1 MQYSD
6 NVLEH
11 FINPRNAGE
20 ITDADG
26 VGTIGSEECGDMIRV
41 WIKVSDDNH
50 LKDIKYR
57 VFGCP
62 AAIACCSMM
71 TELAMGK
78 HLNDASILT
87 DEQVANALGGLPAYK
102 FHCSNL
108 AASALHEAIMNYNL
122 KSSIQTETVT
132 AAILLN
138 NSAAENLKSEHGL
151 SIWIEFGEKRVLFD
165 TGQSDVLLEN
175 AKLLGINLKN
185 TDAIVMSHGHY
196 DHTGGLKAVL
206 DIAGKAVL
214 YIHPEA
220 LKLRY
225 SQKEKTAR
233 MIGMPDSAKQTVRK
247 MADAGRV
254 VWTEM
259 PTEVLPGLFVTSR
272 IPRNTDYE
280 DTGGPFF
287 DDPNCHKP
295 DEFADDQAVYFMTKQ
310 GLAVI
315 LGCAHSGVIN
325 TLDYITKMTNQKNA
339 YAVVGGM
346 HLINADSNR
355 IERTIDAL
363 KKYDVQKI
371 IPLHCTGQNGI
382 DKIQKAFGDK
392 CMLLHAGDK
401 VIF

>member
-20 ITDADG
+20 ILDADG
-26 VGTIGSEECGDMIRV
+26 IGTIGSEECGDMIRV
-41 WIKVSDDNH
+41 WIKIS
-50 LKDIKYR
+50 KDKLLQDVKYR

-71 TELAMGK
+71 TEMAIGK
-78 HLNDASILT
+78 HLNDAVLLT
-87 DEQVANALGGLPAYK
+87 DEQVADALGGLPAYK

-122 KSSIQTETVT
+122 KSSAHIENVT
-132 AAILLN
+132 AAILVN
-138 NSAAENLKSEHGL
+138 NSAAKNFKAEHGL
-151 SIWIEFGEKRVLFD
+151 SIWIEFGGKRVLFD
-165 TGQSDVLLEN
+165 TGQSDMLLEN
-175 AKLLGINLKN
+175 AKILGIDLKVA
-185 TDAIVMSHGHY
+185 DAIVISHGHY

-206 DIAGKAVL
+206 DIAAKAAL
-214 YIHPEA
+214 YIHPDA

-233 MIGMPDSAKQTVRK
+233 MIGITDIVKQAVHNIETS
-247 MADAGRV
+247 GRV

-259 PTEVLPGLFVTSR
+259 PAEVVPGLFVTSR
-272 IPRNTDYE
+272 IHRNNDYE
-280 DTGGPFF
+280 DTGGNFF
-287 DDPNCHKP
+287 DNQNCEKP
-295 DEFADDQAVYFMTKQ
+295 DEFKDDQAVFFQTSR
-310 GLAVI
+310 GIVVI

-325 TLDYITKMTNQKNA
+325 TLDYITKMTNQKNV
-339 YAVVGGM
+339 YAVAGGM
-346 HLINADSNR
+346 HLVNANSNR
-355 IERTIDAL
+355 IERTIEAL
-363 KKYDVQKI
+363 KRYDVRKI

-382 DKIQKAFGDK
+382 ERIQKAFGDK
-392 CMLLHAGDK
+392 CILLNAGDK